1 MLDMHDEEIKGL
13 AEEYADLW
21 EEISS
26 LQDKENL
33 TEYESNVLEE
43 KKEEANRL
51 QEKLQTT
58 T

>member
-1 MLDMHDEEIKGL
+1 MHDEEIKGL